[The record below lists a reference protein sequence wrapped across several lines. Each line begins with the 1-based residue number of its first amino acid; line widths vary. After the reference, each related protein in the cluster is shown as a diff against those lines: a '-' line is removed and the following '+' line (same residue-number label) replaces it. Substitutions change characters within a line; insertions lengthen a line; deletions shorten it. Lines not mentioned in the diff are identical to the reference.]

1 LEESDLYI
9 TEEDV
14 NNLDFDRNE
23 NVAFLN
29 MNRLKFPLELRNW
42 RQGDIFKPL
51 GMKGMKKVSDFLVD
65 IKSSRFEKEKQLVL
79 TSNEEIV
86 WLVGKRISEDY
97 KLNLSDTK
105 ALKLEWRPK

>member
-1 LEESDLYI
+1 
-9 TEEDV
+9 
-14 NNLDFDRNE
+14 
-23 NVAFLN
+23 
-29 MNRLKFPLELRNW
+29 
-42 RQGDIFKPL
+42 
-51 GMKGMKKVSDFLVD
+51 VD